1 MPISINNP
9 LLSTSIFIAIFVF
22 TLFLSIK
29 RKEDQELFSRALTN
43 ELKGL
48 AILSVIFAHIGYF
61 LSTDHGFLFPLSI
74 ISGVGVNLFLFL
86 SGFGLTVSEL
96 KEKLPL
102 GEFYKKRLLK
112 LFIPF
117 WIVII
122 AFFLLDFFLLHISYG
137 SLYIAQSLVGFFP
150 RADLFIDINSPLWFF
165 TPILFY
171 YLVFPFFFYKKSPLL
186 TAVLIYLSSY
196 FIIQLKLPVTED
208 VLHLYQLHLLA
219 FPLGVALASL
229 FFKPNYFNTI
239 KISNIF
245 PQSLNVI
252 KSIAYYLILIA
263 LLILIGYTAYY
274 SGVGE
279 NPWKEQLISL
289 VTMSAIILFFIM
301 KKFEIKAFHLFGIYA
316 YEIYLIH
323 WPLVSRYD
331 LFFKLFPAWLAMVLN
346 LILLLTL
353 AWALVKI
360 PNKIRQIK
368 MPHRIHNIEG
378 GI

>member
-1 MPISINNP
+1 M
-9 LLSTSIFIAIFVF
+9 FIAVFVF
-22 TLFLSIK
+22 VLLLSIK
-29 RKEDQELFSRALTN
+29 RKEDPELFSRALTQ

-61 LSTDHGFLFPLSI
+61 LSNDHSFLFPLSI

-112 LFIPF
+112 LFVPF

-122 AFFLLDFFLLHISYG
+122 AFFLLDFFLLHISYS

-171 YLVFPFFFYKKSPLL
+171 YLVFPFFFYKKNPLL
-186 TAVLIYLSSY
+186 TAGLIYISSY
-196 FIIQLKLPVTED
+196 FIIQLKLPVTEN

-219 FPLGVALASL
+219 FPLGVAFASL
-229 FFKPNYFNTI
+229 LFKPNYFNTI
-239 KISNIF
+239 KISKIF

-252 KSIAYYLILIA
+252 KSIAYYLTLIA

-289 VTMSAIILFFIM
+289 VTMGAIILFFIM
-301 KKFEIKAFHLFGIYA
+301 KKFEIKVFHIFGIYA

-331 LFFKLFPAWLAMVLN
+331 LFFKLFPAWLAMVFN
-346 LILLLTL
+346 LALLLVL
-353 AWALVKI
+353 AWVLVKI
-360 PNKIRQIK
+360 QNQIRRIKI
-368 MPHRIHNIEG
+368 PHRIHNVDGEI
-378 GI
+378 